1 MRRLIVVL
9 TLLSAACGRD
19 TTGPTFRSAPM
30 GQSTPDLVLVNAKVF
45 TADAAHPYAEAL
57 AIAGGRF
64 TAIGTNAEIRRLS
77 KPATRIIDVGARLVT
92 PGLIEAHAH
101 FDTPPPG
108 RHVTLP
114 NLPFPGPTAEETLA
128 GVAK

>member
-1 MRRLIVVL
+1 MAPQCGRCHFSRLLGSTPCYRRRAMRSLIVVL

-19 TTGPTFRSAPM
+19 ATGPTFRSAPM

-64 TAIGTNAEIRRLS
+64 TAIGTNAEIRRLA
-77 KPATRIIDVGARLVT
+77 KPATRIIDV
-92 PGLIEAHAH
+92 
-101 FDTPPPG
+101 
-108 RHVTLP
+108 
-114 NLPFPGPTAEETLA
+114 
-128 GVAK
+128 